1 MRRVEIPL
9 IVRHRQYGKTI
20 RRKTVCHVHDEN
32 NESAVGDRVRI
43 EESAPISKLK
53 RWRLIEVLE
62 KSKAVD
68 VTALRL
74 ARAQK
79 YEAGDV
85 TMGEL
90 NNANE
95 QPSQQ

>member
-32 NESAVGDRVRI
+32 NESAVGDRVKI

-53 RWRLIEVLE
+53 RWRLVEVLE

-79 YEAGDV
+79 YEEGDV

-90 NNANE
+90 KSSD